1 MDWSFQGLQMHWT
14 CCCRLDLPPGMRIH
28 NVFHASLV
36 KPYRNDGSFKPLDS
50 SIQDDMDGDPIFE
63 VEKILDSRI
72 RKVGSRQV
80 TEYKIRW
87 ANFPPIHDSW
97 EPSKNIID
105 KNLIKDFLS
114 GRPAQLPGT

>member
-1 MDWSFQGLQMHWT
+1 
-14 CCCRLDLPPGMRIH
+14 
-28 NVFHASLV
+28 
-36 KPYRNDGSFKPLDS
+36 
-50 SIQDDMDGDPIFE
+50 MDGDPIFE

-72 RKVGSRQV
+72 RKVGSRRV

-114 GRPAQLPGT
+114 GSFPGREVLEGGAVLHTMSTNMTYRHIDM